1 MAFPVL
7 LVLVLLFLVF
17 MFAFGQRIGLD
28 RRGYG
33 TWITVVG
40 LAVIALLVYFIF
52 VRGWS

>member
-1 MAFPVL
+1 MPFPVL
-7 LVLVLLFLVF
+7 LLLVLLFLVF
-17 MFAFGQRIGLD
+17 MFAFGHRIGWD

-40 LAVIALLVYFIF
+40 LPVIALLIYLIF

>member
-7 LVLVLLFLVF
+7 LLLVLLFLVF